1 MDIWLRCLTQ
11 LEEESPLEDLHTWL
25 KPLQPHHSGS
35 NLVLYAPNVFIRDEV
50 DSRYLGRIRE
60 LLRALGAPGE
70 VRLDVGSPPRPAVPA
85 TAAAATAVHAPN
97 KPKPYLTQLTNQLD
111 PAYTFANFVEGR
123 SNELARATA
132 GSVAATPGVRMR
144 NPLLLYGSTGLGKT
158 HLMIAAGH
166 QMRELHPNM
175 RVLYLR
181 SEMFYKAFVLALRQN
196 NMEQFKSEFQDIDAL
211 LIDDIQFFVGKGST
225 QEEFFHTFNQL
236 FDQGQQIIMTCDQIP
251 REMDRL
257 DARLRSRLG
266 WGVSV
271 LIDPPDFETRAA
283 IVLSK
288 AREHQIK
295 VPEEVAE
302 LLAQRMHSNVRDL
315 EGALNN
321 LAAKASLTGQAITVE
336 FALDTLH
343 DQLRAHQQAV
353 SIPNIQKTVAQ
364 HYNLTVASLLS
375 RSRTQTVARARQI
388 AMALAK
394 ELTADSLPNIGKHF
408 SKNHTTVL
416 HACRQIS
423 ELMKQDGQLRN
434 DWSVLIRKLSE

>member
-1 MDIWLRCLTQ
+1 MDIWFRCLTQ
-11 LEEESPLEDLHTWL
+11 LEEEFPPEDLHTWL
-25 KPLQPHHSGS
+25 KPLQPHLNGHSM
-35 NLVLYAPNVFIRDEV
+35 VLYAPNVFIRDEV
-50 DSRYLGRIRE
+50 DARYLGRICE
-60 LLRALGAPGE
+60 LFRDLGSAQT
-70 VRLDVGSPPRPAVPA
+70 VRLDVGSPPRPPA
-85 TAAAATAVHAPN
+85 PAAAPTASPAYAPN

-132 GSVAATPGVRMR
+132 GLVAASPGVRIR

-166 QMRELHPNM
+166 QMRELHPHM
-175 RVLYLR
+175 RILYLR

-236 FDQGQQIIMTCDQIP
+236 FDQNQQIIMTCDQIP

-288 AREHQIK
+288 AREHQIA

-321 LAAKASLTGQAITVE
+321 LAAKASLTGHPITVE
-336 FALDTLH
+336 FALDALH